1 MKYKY
6 KILSLIMALSIL
18 IMPVSFAASQ
28 NKIVGLDDNVKS
40 YIIANEETGEVYHEK
55 NADESRPMASLSKLM
70 TFLIVM
76 EKIDEGEIS
85 LDTKIKADAEAEKLT
100 SWEYS
105 ALGVKEGEIYTVDEL
120 LEGLIAVSGNDCA
133 YLLANTISVSE
144 SAFAREMNE
153 KAKELDLESQVYYN
167 SSGVETEDE
176 LQNSSSARDLL
187 KLSQYI
193 LKTYPEILEYS
204 AIREIKD
211 SSRDIDKK
219 STIPLMD
226 EIEGVDGLKTGT
238 TNDAGYCL
246 VTTVDMNKLDS
257 KDEFRAIGVVMGADQ
272 KDTRDM
278 VMSDLIYY
286 VSKYYSTRTILNT
299 NVAIKSIKDITV
311 KQGYIDLYPKDD
323 LKMII
328 KEGENPTIKY
338 NIKDNIIAPVKEGE
352 ELGEIE
358 VSYHD
363 DSHKAGLYS
372 KKALDKASLFS
383 RIVRTIEDTTD
394 FLLKTVIA
402 R

>member
-1 MKYKY
+1 MKNKY
-6 KILSLIMALSIL
+6 KIVSLVMAFLIL
-18 IMPVSFAASQ
+18 MMPASFAAKA
-28 NKIVGLDDNVKS
+28 NKIVGLDDNVEA

-55 NADESRPMASLSKLM
+55 NADEPRAMASLSKLM

-85 LDTKIKADAEAEKLT
+85 LETKVKADAEAEKLT

-120 LEGLIAVSGNDCA
+120 LKGLIAVSGNDCA

-167 SSGVETEDE
+167 SSGIETEDGY
-176 LQNSSSARDLL
+176 QNSSSAKDLF

-193 LKTYPEILEYS
+193 LKTYPQILDYA

-211 SSRDIDKK
+211 PSRDIEKK

-238 TNDAGYCL
+238 TDEAGFCL

-272 KDTRDM
+272 KDTRDL
-278 VMSDLIYY
+278 VMKDLIYY
-286 VSKYYSTRTILNT
+286 VSKYFSTRTVLDT
-299 NVAIKSIKDITV
+299 KVPIKSIKDITV
-311 KQGYIDLYPKDD
+311 KQGYIDLYPKED

-338 NIKDNIIAPVKEGE
+338 NIKDDIIAPVKENE
-352 ELGEIE
+352 ELGEME

-363 DSHKAGLYS
+363 ESHKTTLYS
-372 KKALDKASLFS
+372 NKALDKASLFS
-383 RIVRTIEDTTD
+383 RIVRTIEDTTN
-394 FLLKTVIA
+394 FLLKTIIA